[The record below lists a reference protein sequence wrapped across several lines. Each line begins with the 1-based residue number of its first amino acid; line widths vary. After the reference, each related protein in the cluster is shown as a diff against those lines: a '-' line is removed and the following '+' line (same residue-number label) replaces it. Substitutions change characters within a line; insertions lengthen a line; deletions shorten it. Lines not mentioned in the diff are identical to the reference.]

1 MIKQRTFSS
10 ITKKVIMSLAGLF
23 LIVFLLVHL
32 GINLFLMPLTENHQ
46 EIFELLAG
54 FMATNPVIK
63 VMEVFLFGGFIIHI
77 IYGVIVQLQNWAS
90 RGNVRYK
97 SGSKTKTTFSSQY
110 MIYTGILVF
119 LFLALH
125 LYQFYFIKLGLNSS
139 PFMDATSGH
148 PEFFKIAVDLFTT
161 QPLYSVIYI
170 ITFVILGFHLDH
182 AFQSAF
188 QTLGWEHPKYT
199 PFIKALGRIYAIV
212 VPLGFIII
220 PLYFMIMQ

>member
-1 MIKQRTFSS
+1 MIKQRTLSS

-23 LIVFLLVHL
+23 LIIFLLVHL
-32 GINLFLMPLTENHQ
+32 GINLFLMPLTENHK
-46 EIFELLAG
+46 EIFELAAE
-54 FMATNPVIK
+54 FMATNPLIK
-63 VMEVFLFGGFIIHI
+63 IMEVVLFGGFIIHI
-77 IYGVIVQLQNWAS
+77 FYGIVVQLQDWAS

-97 SGSKTKTTFSSQY
+97 SGSKTNTTFSSQT
-110 MIYTGILVF
+110 MIYTGLLVF

-125 LYQFYFIKLGLNSS
+125 LYQFYFVKLGLNTS
-139 PFMDATSGH
+139 PFMSDGH
-148 PEFFKIAVDLFTT
+148 PQFYEIAKQLFST

-170 ITFVILGFHLDH
+170 ITFVILGFHLNH

-199 PFIKALGRIYAIV
+199 PCIKVVGTIYSIV

>member
-1 MIKQRTFSS
+1 MIKQRTLSS

-23 LIVFLLVHL
+23 LIIFLLVHL
-32 GINLFLMPLTENHQ
+32 GINLFLMPLTENHK
-46 EIFELLAG
+46 EIFELAAE
-54 FMATNPVIK
+54 FMATNPLIK
-63 VMEVFLFGGFIIHI
+63 IMEVVLFGGFIIHI
-77 IYGVIVQLQNWAS
+77 FYGIVVQLQDWAS

-97 SGSKTKTTFSSQY
+97 SGNKANTTFSSQT
-110 MIYTGILVF
+110 MIYTGLLVF
-119 LFLALH
+119 LFLAMH
-125 LYQFYFIKLGLNSS
+125 LYQFYFIKLGLNTS
-139 PFMDATSGH
+139 PFMSAEGH
-148 PEFFKIAVDLFTT
+148 PQFYEIARQLFST

-170 ITFVILGFHLDH
+170 ITFVILGFHLNH

-199 PFIKALGRIYAIV
+199 PFIKALGTIYSIV

>member
-1 MIKQRTFSS
+1 MSKHGTFSS

-23 LIVFLLVHL
+23 LIIFLLVHL

-54 FMATNPVIK
+54 FMATNPAIK

-77 IYGVIVQLQNWAS
+77 IYGIIVQLQNWAS
-90 RGNVRYK
+90 RGNIRYK
-97 SGSKTKTTFSSQY
+97 SGNKTKTTFSSQN
-110 MIYTGILVF
+110 MIWTGILVF

-125 LYQFYFIKLGLNSS
+125 MYQFYFIKLGLNTTS
-139 PFMDATSGH
+139 FMDAAGH
-148 PEFFKIAVDLFTT
+148 PEFYKVAVALFTT
-161 QPLYSVIYI
+161 QPIYSVLYI
-170 ITFVILGFHLDH
+170 IIFVILGFHLYH

-199 PFIKALGRIYAIV
+199 PFIKAAGTIYSIV
-212 VPLGFIII
+212 VPMGFIII
-220 PLYFMIMQ
+220 PLYFMIMH

>member
-23 LIVFLLVHL
+23 LIIFLLVHL

-54 FMATNPVIK
+54 FMATNPAIK

-77 IYGVIVQLQNWAS
+77 IYGIIVQLQNWAS
-90 RGNVRYK
+90 RGTIRYK
-97 SGSKTKTTFSSQY
+97 SGSKTKVTFSSKY

-119 LFLALH
+119 LFLAMH
-125 LYQFYFIKLGLNSS
+125 MYQFYFIKLGLNSS
-139 PFMDATSGH
+139 TFMDAHGH
-148 PEFFKIAVDLFTT
+148 PEFFHIARELFIT
-161 QPLYSVIYI
+161 QPVYSIIYI
-170 ITFVILGFHLDH
+170 ISFVVLGFHLDH

-199 PFIKALGRIYAIV
+199 PIIKAFGTIYAIV